1 MLYSSYLL
9 AFYVIYQY
17 WNKHKKRK
25 ESRKEILEFHLQGNN
40 YQLWGFF
47 PPTEQFL
54 ASENIFD
61 CHMWA
66 CGGSTI
72 IKVTAQH
79 HAMHSKAPFN
89 KEVSRLR
96 NTAFEWCEEK

>member
-1 MLYSSYLL
+1 MLFISIETNTKRERR
-9 AFYVIYQY
+9 AERRF
-17 WNKHKKRK
+17 WNFTYKATIINC
-25 ESRKEILEFHLQGNN
+25 ED
-40 YQLWGFF
+40 FF

-66 CGGSTI
+66 CEGSTI
-72 IKVTAQH
+72 SKVTAQH

-96 NTAFEWCEEK
+96 NTAFE